1 MSLQVNI
8 TEGNI
13 GTVINNLTMI
23 VVAANESVDQNS
35 DSIRVVRLI
44 FFKAAALLQSSTSVP
59 LEEAE
64 QVSWDMHSGTGN
76 VVE

>member
-1 MSLQVNI
+1 MNI
-8 TEGNI
+8 TEGNV
-13 GTVINNLTMI
+13 GTVISNLTMI

-44 FFKAAALLQSSTSVP
+44 FFQTAALLQSSIASVP

-64 QVSWDMHSGTGN
+64 QVSWDIQVQDM
-76 VVE
+76 